1 MVFVLATSQLVQI
14 SVVAVVTGAIY
25 LILGLIVLTP
35 ALLKEWTHVSKLG
48 VRSCWA
54 GRFRCRIR

>member
-14 SVVAVVTGAIY
+14 SVVAAVTAAIY

-35 ALLKEWTHVSKLG
+35 ALLKEWTHVSRSE
-48 VRSCWA
+48 RSCWV
-54 GRFRCRIR
+54 GRFRCPIR